1 MLIDYPF
8 DYWKLLGDGI
18 MLVWESK
25 KDESMAVDSAIDAAY
40 ELHKKY
46 WYYRKETNFNV
57 PAGFGIA
64 ICGGELIKFSS
75 TTFFEFCVVQ
85 DYLGS
90 IVNQVARLQN
100 LAKPGEVLVN
110 ERVKKMSK
118 SDWYSFV
125 DVTAVL
131 KNESRN
137 K

>member
-46 WYYRKETNFNV
+46 WYYRKETNRIKHKYFN
-57 PAGFGIA
+57 
-64 ICGGELIKFSS
+64 
-75 TTFFEFCVVQ
+75 
-85 DYLGS
+85 
-90 IVNQVARLQN
+90 
-100 LAKPGEVLVN
+100 
-110 ERVKKMSK
+110 
-118 SDWYSFV
+118 SDWDTFIS
-125 DVTAVL
+125 
-131 KNESRN
+131 KIE